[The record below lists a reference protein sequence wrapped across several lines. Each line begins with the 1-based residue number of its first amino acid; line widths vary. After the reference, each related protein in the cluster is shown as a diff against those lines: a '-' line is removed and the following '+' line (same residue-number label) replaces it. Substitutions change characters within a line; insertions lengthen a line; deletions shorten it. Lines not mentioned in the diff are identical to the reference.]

1 MRKTAV
7 VFLLIIFSLFSV
19 FADSETTDETT
30 ELVFYEESDDFDDF
44 DDFDALFEDAP
55 DDIVVEEAE
64 IPTITQT
71 QDTEK
76 ASLLNITGS
85 FTGKAGIVCVYDDT
99 NTESKFMP
107 GGLLEM
113 SNTLSM
119 SVKPAD
125 VFSLYGSLD
134 TAFSKEF
141 SLDVSSLYFNSLLFD
156 AVYLS
161 AGKKGISWGNLRIFP
176 NEVLSDSGAG
186 VSCEIRYPW
195 KLGTIT
201 AVVLYDYST
210 YGVSSFTWKNMSFAG
225 AADITVLNTNINAFV
240 RKYPVAETPADKL
253 LAGLELKR
261 TLFGF
266 DAYVQ
271 GNAVFASGFN
281 KLTAT
286 GGFYRLWDGF
296 TPNIGINIEYQ
307 YAYEPNAPQTSHIH
321 SHVINAEFGIR
332 RLGPSK
338 NMKGAVKWNHNF
350 IEASGNVDVVFIVS
364 SIIPYADWTNGVKIT
379 YGGSYSVPK
388 IEFGTAL
395 SFSLNY

>member
-1 MRKTAV
+1 MKKTV
-7 VFLLIIFSLFSV
+7 LVFFLIFLILFSAFTDSDAEV
-19 FADSETTDETT
+19 GFEDLSDFAE
-30 ELVFYEESDDFDDF
+30 YEDIEGYDDY

-99 NTESKFMP
+99 NSESKFAP

-161 AGKKGISWGNLRIFP
+161 AGKKSISWGNLRIFS
-176 NEVLSDSGAG
+176 NTVLADSGAG
-186 VSCEIRYPW
+186 VSCELRYPW
-195 KLGTIT
+195 TLGTLS
-201 AVVLYDYST
+201 AVALYDYKK
-210 YGVSSFTWKNMSFAG
+210 YGTSSFTWKNMSFAG

-240 RKYPVAETPADKL
+240 RKYPVAETPASKF

-271 GNAVFASGFN
+271 GIASYE
-281 KLTAT
+281 KLNHKIIAT

-296 TPNIGINIEYQ
+296 IPNLGINIEYQ
-307 YAYEPNAPQTSHIH
+307 YTYNISKASQ
-321 SHVINAEFGIR
+321 SHVINAEFGIKKI
-332 RLGPSK
+332 GPSK
-338 NMKGAVKWNHNF
+338 NMKGAVKWNHDF

>member
-1 MRKTAV
+1 MRKTIA
-7 VFLLIIFSLFSV
+7 VFLLIVLSLFPIY
-19 FADSETTDETT
+19 AGAEIIDETAGLDSYA
-30 ELVFYEESDDFDDF
+30 EYDDI

-64 IPTITQT
+64 IPTTLSQE
-71 QDTEK
+71 TEK
-76 ASLLNITGS
+76 TSLLNLTGS
-85 FTGKAGIVCVYDDT
+85 FTAKAGIVCVYDDT
-99 NTESKFMP
+99 NTESKFTP

-125 VFSLYGSLD
+125 IFSVYGSLN
-134 TAFSKEF
+134 TAFSNEF
-141 SLDVSSLYFNSLLFD
+141 TLDVSSLYFNSLLFD
-156 AVYLS
+156 SLYLS
-161 AGKKGISWGNLRIFP
+161 AGKKSISWGNLRIFS
-176 NEVLSDSGAG
+176 NEALSSSDNG

-201 AVVLYDYST
+201 AVVLYDYNT
-210 YGVSSFTWKNMSFAG
+210 YGVTSFSWRTMSFAG

-240 RKYPVAETPADKL
+240 RKYPVLETPSDKL
-253 LAGLELKR
+253 LVGLELKR

-266 DAYVQ
+266 DTYVQ
-271 GNAVFASGFN
+271 GNTIFAGGFD
-281 KLTAT
+281 KLTIT

-307 YAYEPNAPQTSHIH
+307 YAYEPNAPQNADIH
-321 SHVINAEFGIR
+321 SHIIDAEFGIR
-332 RLGPSK
+332 RIGAAK
-338 NMKGAVKWNHNF
+338 NMKGAVKWSHDF
-350 IEASGNVDVVFIVS
+350 IKASGNVDVVFIVS
-364 SIIPYADWTNGVKIT
+364 SLIPYADWTNGVKIT